1 MAQMKDAEDLNTG
14 SGDRNED
21 RIKEMIF
28 MLQTHNLQDVVET
41 REKLRITPGF

>member
-1 MAQMKDAEDLNTG
+1 MKDAGDLNIG

-21 RIKEMIF
+21 RIREMIF

-41 REKLRITPGF
+41 RKKLRITPGF